1 MCVISGLKGTQLG
14 CTTAWGRAVELGP
27 LASRVTLSR
36 VRIHGCGG
44 VARPTVGGGVL
55 VNGTAHVVFDR
66 VVVAS
71 CSADRCVCASTVAR
85 CWVVLPSLCCARC
98 CARPRRCVWGSLTPA
113 ASGGAVG
120 VLNGASIL
128 VVASTLANNTAVS
141 GGAMLVSG
149 TSSAQVTNSELS
161 HNTAAAPLGTQ
172 AAAPG
177 GALIVQDNAVVIL
190 THATVTLNTAGDH
203 GGAVYVAGRA
213 PALSRQPWLTARPA
227 PTRLRPP
234 HRHLLG
240 YAELQ
245 AYASQISDNTAVEGA
260 GM

>member
-1 MCVISGLKGTQLG
+1 MCDQWAEGNAAWLHHCLG
-14 CTTAWGRAVELGP
+14 AGGGVGAACLPRHVEPGP
-27 LASRVTLSR
+27 HSR
-36 VRIHGCGG
+36 VR
-44 VARPTVGGGVL
+44 R
-55 VNGTAHVVFDR
+55 
-66 VVVAS
+66 
-71 CSADRCVCASTVAR
+71 CSASHGRRRRAGQWNCACSVRPCRCSVVLRGQVCGCASTVAR

-98 CARPRRCVWGSLTPA
+98 CARPRRCVWDSLTPA

-190 THATVTLNTAGDH
+190 THATVTLNTAGDY